1 MFKKILIANRG
12 EIATRIIITC
22 REMGLHTIALYEAPD
37 AGSRHVRIADEC
49 VRLDSPQGF
58 LDQEAILRIA
68 QETGADAVHPGY
80 GYLAEEP
87 AFVAACEAAGIVFVG
102 PGTAVLQTLRNKI
115 EALAKARAAG
125 FPVVDYAPI
134 SFDESDLNALEAAAD
149 LIGYPLVVKS
159 CSGGRGSAERL
170 LKSPQN
176 LEATVQ
182 RAQMEAQAVYGNR
195 RVYLEKAILPAHQV
209 GVQILADK
217 SGNIIHLGEREGS
230 LQYSNRK
237 VVEESPAP
245 CLTPDLRQEIWAA
258 ALGIARLFNYE
269 NAGTVEFL
277 VDTEGNFFFTEI
289 KSRIQVDHALTEM
302 ITRMNLVQEQ
312 LRIAAGEPLGWTQAD
327 VRLEGWA
334 MLCRIHAE
342 DPWRRLPSPG
352 RLRRV
357 RLPGGPEVRVDTYVY
372 SECDVPGNYDSLIA
386 KLTVWGAD
394 RAQCLARIRRAV
406 EDFQL
411 VGTPTNLP
419 LLQHVLCAPA
429 FANGRYDTNLLNNAF
444 SCTPQRE
451 TYFNDLAV
459 IAAMLYVRRNQM
471 FRPSVPARALHGWHQ
486 DSRRLPE

>member
-1 MFKKILIANRG
+1 MFKRILIANRG
-12 EIATRIIITC
+12 EIATRIILTC

-37 AGSRHVRIADEC
+37 EGSRHVRMADEC
-49 VRLDSPQGF
+49 ALLDAPLGF

-68 QETGADAVHPGY
+68 RETGAEAIHPGY

-87 AFVAACEAAGIVFVG
+87 EFVAACEAAGIVFVG

-115 EALAKARAAG
+115 ETLARARAAG
-125 FPVVDYAPI
+125 FPVVDYAPVA
-134 SFDESDLNALEAAAD
+134 FDERELKVLEIAAD
-149 LIGYPLVVKS
+149 LVGYPLVVKS

-170 LKSPQN
+170 VRTPQF
-176 LEATVQ
+176 LETAVH
-182 RAQMEAQAVYGNR
+182 RAQQEAQAVYGNQ
-195 RVYLEKAILPAHQV
+195 RVYLEKAILPAHQI

-217 SGNIIHLGEREGS
+217 QGHIIHLGEREGS

-237 VVEESPAP
+237 VVEEAPAP
-245 CLTPDLRQEIWAA
+245 CLTDDLRQQIWQA
-258 ALGIARLFNYE
+258 ALDIARLFQYE

-277 VDTEGNFFFTEI
+277 LDNDGNFYFTEI

-302 ITRMNLVQEQ
+302 MTRINLVEEQ
-312 LRIAAGEPLGWTQAD
+312 LRIAAGEPLRHTQAD
-327 VRLEGWA
+327 VRLDGWA

-372 SECDVPGNYDSLIA
+372 SECDVPDKYDPLIA

-394 RAQCLARIRRAV
+394 RARCLARARRAV
-406 EDFQL
+406 EDLQL

-419 LLQHVLCAPA
+419 LLLHVLCAPE
-429 FANGRYDTNLLNNAF
+429 FADGRYDTSLLDAEF
-444 SCTPQRE
+444 KCQPQHD
-451 TYFNDLAV
+451 TYYRDLAV

-471 FRPSVPARALHGWHQ
+471 FRPSVPVRALNAWHQ

>member
-1 MFKKILIANRG
+1 
-12 EIATRIIITC
+12 
-22 REMGLHTIALYEAPD
+22 
-37 AGSRHVRIADEC
+37 
-49 VRLDSPQGF
+49 
-58 LDQEAILRIA
+58 
-68 QETGADAVHPGY
+68 
-80 GYLAEEP
+80 
-87 AFVAACEAAGIVFVG
+87 
-102 PGTAVLQTLRNKI
+102 
-115 EALAKARAAG
+115 
-125 FPVVDYAPI
+125 
-134 SFDESDLNALEAAAD
+134 
-149 LIGYPLVVKS
+149 
-159 CSGGRGSAERL
+159 
-170 LKSPQN
+170 
-176 LEATVQ
+176 
-182 RAQMEAQAVYGNR
+182 
-195 RVYLEKAILPAHQV
+195 
-209 GVQILADK
+209 
-217 SGNIIHLGEREGS
+217 
-230 LQYSNRK
+230 
-237 VVEESPAP
+237 
-245 CLTPDLRQEIWAA
+245 
-258 ALGIARLFNYE
+258 
-269 NAGTVEFL
+269 
-277 VDTEGNFFFTEI
+277 
-289 KSRIQVDHALTEM
+289 
-302 ITRMNLVQEQ
+302 MNLVQEQ

-429 FANGRYDTNLLNNAF
+429 FANGRYDTNLLNTAF

-471 FRPSVPARALHGWHQ
+471 FRPSVPGARFARLASRQPPFARIAATHATRSELCLNLLSQ
-486 DSRRLPE
+486 LMIKRLKSRRRSFRKTNPPLR